1 MKGTASQE
9 NLLGAKELFERE
21 KIPQQ
26 LGQVRFR
33 VSSIL

>member
-21 KIPQQ
+21 KT
-26 LGQVRFR
+26 LSG
-33 VSSIL
+33 LDK